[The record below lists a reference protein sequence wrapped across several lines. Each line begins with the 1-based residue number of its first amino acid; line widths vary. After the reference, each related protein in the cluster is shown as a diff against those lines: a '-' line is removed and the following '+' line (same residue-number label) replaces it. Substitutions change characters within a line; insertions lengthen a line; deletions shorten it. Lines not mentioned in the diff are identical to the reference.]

1 MRFVPDARLR
11 RKTWLFVAVVVLS
24 NVFGNLLLSL
34 GMKNPVSKALLGMF
48 LSPWVWFGIALLV
61 LWTFARM
68 ALLSWAD
75 LSYVLPVTSVG
86 FVLNA
91 FLGKLILNEHVGP
104 RRWLGTL
111 LIVAGTAL
119 AGATAPDTTS
129 NGSRRP

>member
-1 MRFVPDARLR
+1 
-11 RKTWLFVAVVVLS
+11 
-24 NVFGNLLLSL
+24 
-34 GMKNPVSKALLGMF
+34 MKNPVSKALLGMF

-119 AGATAPDTTS
+119 AGATAPDTTFH
-129 NGSRRP
+129 GSRRP